1 MNGELAADALRFC
14 GERGLLP
21 AGCVAAKLVRG
32 ASVRTSAGCLAAAL
46 LLLSAAGASLLC

>member
-21 AGCVAAKLVRG
+21 AGCVAAELVRG
-32 ASVRTSAGCLAAAL
+32 ASVRTSTGCFVAAL
-46 LLLSAAGASLLC
+46 

>member
-1 MNGELAADALRFC
+1 MNGELAADELRFC